1 MRLRA
6 LALMAILFVLV
17 TAVVIFGL
25 PILAGLL
32 PKVR

>member
-6 LALMAILFVLV
+6 IALLVVLFALMTVF
-17 TAVVIFGL
+17 VIFGL
-25 PILAGLL
+25 PLLAGLL